1 MWAVWLYPGRKSR
14 AFYFSLKALVQ
25 DCVQPAKPHKMLSI
39 FRQCVWNSLSYSGV
53 KLASIMLELLVGN
66 LKIHSETQDLFTE
79 VTSCEER
86 LKIMRLS
93 TLKPL
98 TYEELGLKIIK
109 VPWLMEDTDFDQLK
123 YVNAVFWSNW
133 LWDMLQGREYYHI
146 LDMDMGDN
154 GLVVFKELTK
164 LFNAC

>member
-1 MWAVWLYPGRKSR
+1 
-14 AFYFSLKALVQ
+14 
-25 DCVQPAKPHKMLSI
+25 
-39 FRQCVWNSLSYSGV
+39 
-53 KLASIMLELLVGN
+53 MLELLVGN

-109 VPWLMEDTDFDQLK
+109 VP
-123 YVNAVFWSNW
+123 
-133 LWDMLQGREYYHI
+133 
-146 LDMDMGDN
+146 
-154 GLVVFKELTK
+154 
-164 LFNAC
+164 